1 MFYKQDWILRQIQMI
16 GEMISMAV
24 FHKSTIAYE
33 SENVVSPTRTDQLF
47 SKLDMLVADR
57 KIGEAEDA
65 LYDEIDQ
72 DNPKH
77 LELALDFYQKLNRL
91 SDEELEAS
99 NFPRQEILDGVNTV
113 IELFGLTDLVQ

>member
-33 SENVVSPTRTDQLF
+33 NENIVSPTQTDQLYT
-47 SKLDMLVADR
+47 KLDSLVAQK

-65 LYDEIDQ
+65 LYDTIDVN
-72 DNPKH
+72 NPKH

-91 SDEELEAS
+91 SDEELAEC
-99 NFPRQEILDGVNTV
+99 NFPREEIMDGMNTV

>member
-24 FHKSTIAYE
+24 FHKSIIAYE
-33 SENVVSPTRTDQLF
+33 NENVVSPTQTDRLYTR
-47 SKLDMLVADR
+47 LDMLVANG

-65 LYDEIDQ
+65 LFDEIDP
-72 DNPKH
+72 DDPKY

-91 SDEELEAS
+91 SDAELEKYD
-99 NFPRQEILDGVNTV
+99 FPRQEILDGMNTLV
-113 IELFGLTDLVQ
+113 ELFGLSDLVK